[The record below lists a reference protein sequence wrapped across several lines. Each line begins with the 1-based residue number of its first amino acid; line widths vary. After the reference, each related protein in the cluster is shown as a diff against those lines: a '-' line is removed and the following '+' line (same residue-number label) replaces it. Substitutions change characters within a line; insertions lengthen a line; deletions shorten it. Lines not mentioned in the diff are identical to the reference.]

1 MGQNWLSSLSP
12 VHCDMYLVLSV
23 RPLFVDR
30 DNESPTGN
38 SEFKVAGLQKL
49 RRDILEIQSR
59 KHRELFFDLFEDLD
73 YGLESATDA
82 R

>member
-1 MGQNWLSSLSP
+1 
-12 VHCDMYLVLSV
+12 MYLVLSV